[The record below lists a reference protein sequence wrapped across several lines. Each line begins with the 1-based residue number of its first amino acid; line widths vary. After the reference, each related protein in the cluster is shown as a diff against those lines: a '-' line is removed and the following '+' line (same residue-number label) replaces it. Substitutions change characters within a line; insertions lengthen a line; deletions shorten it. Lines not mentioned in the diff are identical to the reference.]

1 MRQNY
6 SVYRHMLKWENTKQT
21 KGSLIVRVQVVVFLG
36 GQRRAVGEGVSPLV
50 PFDLGD
56 GQRW

>member
-56 GQRW
+56 G